1 MKLVIPW
8 VCVFALL
15 VGCFYLY
22 STTLEDE
29 KLIAKLRVDDAELE
43 RLRTE
48 NQDVKQLKSEHD
60 ELARMRNEHE
70 ELLRL
75 RGEAGPLRKQV
86 KELGAELQIARAQNS
101 AVMKQQQQS
110 SDLATENKTLRS
122 QFEKLTQDQARD
134 HADKCIR
141 NLRLIEGAKEL
152 WARDNQKPPGSFPT
166 PADLT
171 GYFPNNT
178 FPVCPD
184 GGTYS
189 VNALGFAPTCSV
201 LGHALPKP

>member
-22 STTLEDE
+22 STTQEDE
-29 KLIAKLRVDDAELE
+29 KTIAKLRVDDAELE

-48 NQDVKQLKSEHD
+48 NQDVKQLKLEHD
-60 ELARMRNEHE
+60 ELVRMRNEHE

-86 KELGAELQIARAQNS
+86 KELTAELQIARAQNS
-101 AVMKQQQQS
+101 VAVKQQQQS
-110 SDLATENKTLRS
+110 SDLASENKTLRS
-122 QFEKLTQDQARD
+122 QFEQLQQSQARD
-134 HADKCIR
+134 HADKCIH
-141 NLRLIEGAKEL
+141 NLHLIEGAKEL
-152 WARDNQKPPGSFPT
+152 WARDNQKPPGAFPAV
-166 PADLT
+166 ADLT
-171 GYFPNNT
+171 GYFPNNI

-184 GGTYS
+184 GGAYTIG
-189 VNALGFAPTCSV
+189 ALGFAPTCSTH
-201 LGHALPKP
+201 GHSLPKP